1 MSYIGN
7 NVQPVNNFGESGG
20 DFDGVSIL
28 DNVVKGNLALSTQSI
43 NNEAR
48 DLNNRIVIS
57 DSPREISLFASTV
70 GQAFTID
77 TQGYQSIHVT
87 TRAFAGGVAGSNDQV
102 TYNAFF
108 IVNPASYATT
118 TTVAANTSY
127 IVPCSARYVRFTATT
142 AGSFVYTLRNTPPSI
157 GAQNLALIGGAAVS
171 ATTAQLGMS
180 LVNIGAAAQSSTNPL
195 FVSPVALAA
204 TNNQT
209 IGQSII
215 TATAAAVVQAK
226 ATAGRLTMLNMQNNS
241 ANIGFLHLQNNGTA
255 TTSTASVQTYVI
267 PPSIGSVVS
276 VGLPDGGLY
285 LSAGIAF
292 TVSGAIASGDTTALT
307 SPSMVV
313 NYAFI

>member
-1 MSYIGN
+1 MAYIGN

-28 DNVVKGNLALSTQSI
+28 DNVVRGDLALSTQNI
-43 NNEAR
+43 NNENR
-48 DLNNRIVIS
+48 DINNRIILS
-57 DSPREISLFASTV
+57 DSPQMIKLVASTI

-77 TQGYQSIHVT
+77 TIGYNTIQFTTQGFIGTVLASNDNITYAAIGGINNGGAWVT
-87 TRAFAGGVAGSNDQV
+87 TLAAGTASYIFPCLARYIRLTSTTVGAF
-102 TYNAFF
+102 TYN
-108 IVNPASYATT
+108 
-118 TTVAANTSY
+118 
-127 IVPCSARYVRFTATT
+127 
-142 AGSFVYTLRNTPPSI
+142 LRNAPFTGNNIS
-157 GAQNLALIGGAAVS
+157 AIGGAAVS
-171 ATTAQLGMS
+171 ATTAQLGTS
-180 LVNIGAAAQSSTNPL
+180 LVNIGSAAQSSTNPL

-276 VGLPDGGLY
+276 VRLPDGGLF